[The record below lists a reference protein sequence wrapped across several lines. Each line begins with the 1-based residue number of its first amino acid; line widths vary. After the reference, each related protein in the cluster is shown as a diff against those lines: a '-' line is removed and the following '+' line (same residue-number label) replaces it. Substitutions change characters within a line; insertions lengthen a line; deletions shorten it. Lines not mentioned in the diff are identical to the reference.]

1 MSRKSPCDDVYPRV
15 QPDICA
21 ISSTFTEPALHMTE
35 NIDEIQIDRAQG
47 IGFIALNRP
56 KALNALSTSMLHAIH
71 RALDAWRDDASVH
84 AVVVYSPHPRA
95 FCAGGDIR
103 FLYQAAKAG
112 ETAAIDEFF
121 TDEYRLNH
129 AIFTY
134 PKPYIALLNGVV
146 MGGGMGISQGARHTG
161 GVRVVTGST
170 KMAMPE
176 TRIGLFPD
184 VGVSWF
190 LARTPGAIG
199 RYLAATGATIDA
211 ADALYAGLADTFT
224 NDETLPALVDALK
237 QQAFSTGAAVVAFIE
252 AQTLTDADTASALER
267 QRGFIDKHFASGN
280 GAAIL
285 KSLESVTNGVEGE
298 WASHTAA
305 ELRERSP
312 LSIDVSLELVDRAKS
327 STMAEALRRDLG
339 LTRATFDHGDVMEG
353 IRARIVDKD
362 NQPAWKVTRME
373 EVKREEVL
381 RMFDSPWSGH
391 DHPLA
396 ALVD

>member
-1 MSRKSPCDDVYPRV
+1 
-15 QPDICA
+15 
-21 ISSTFTEPALHMTE
+21 MTE
-35 NIDEIQIDRAQG
+35 TIEEIRIERAQG

-56 KALNALSTSMLHAIH
+56 KALNALSTPMIHAIH
-71 RALDAWRDDASVH
+71 RALESWRDDDSVH
-84 AVVVYSPHPRA
+84 AVVIYSPHPRA

-103 FLYQAAKAG
+103 FLYQTVKAG
-112 ETAAIDEFF
+112 ERAAIDEFF

-161 GVRVVTGST
+161 GLRVVTEST
-170 KMAMPE
+170 RMAMPE

-211 ADALYAGLADTFT
+211 ADALYANLADIYM
-224 NDETLPALVDALK
+224 DEDALAGLVDTLRQTSFA
-237 QQAFSTGAAVVAFIE
+237 SGAEVVRFIE
-252 AQTLTDADTASALER
+252 GEGRTAAGKKSELELNR
-267 QRGFIDKHFASGN
+267 AFIDKHFASGN
-280 GAAIL
+280 GAACL
-285 KSLESVTNGVEGE
+285 KSLASAASTANGVEHD
-298 WASHTAA
+298 WAAHTAS

-312 LSIDVSLELVDRAKS
+312 LSIDVSLELIDRAKT
-327 STMAEALRRDLG
+327 STMAETLRRDLG

-362 NQPAWKVTRME
+362 NQPAWKVTRVE
-373 EVKREEVL
+373 DVTREEVL
-381 RMFDSPWSGH
+381 QMYESPWTAA

-396 ALVD
+396 RLAD

>member
-1 MSRKSPCDDVYPRV
+1 
-15 QPDICA
+15 
-21 ISSTFTEPALHMTE
+21 MTE
-35 NIDEIQIDRAQG
+35 IIDEIRIEQAQG

-56 KALNALSTSMLHAIH
+56 KALNALSTPMLHAIH
-71 RALDAWRDDASVH
+71 RALNAWRDDPMVH
-84 AVVVYSPHPRA
+84 SVVVCSPHPRA

-103 FLYQAAKAG
+103 FLYQSAKAG
-112 ETAAIDEFF
+112 EHAAIDEFF

-161 GVRVVTGST
+161 GVRVLAGST

-199 RYLAATGATIDA
+199 RYLAATGATVDA
-211 ADALYAGLADTFT
+211 ADALYAGLADTCME
-224 NDETLPALVDALK
+224 DDALAGLAATLK
-237 QQAFSTGAAVVAFIE
+237 EKTFATGADVVRFVE
-252 AQTLTDADTASALER
+252 AQGLPDAGKASDLER
-267 QRGFIDKHFASGN
+267 NRLFIDKHFASGN
-280 GAAIL
+280 GAACL
-285 KSLESVTNGVEGE
+285 ESLESVAGVESGPEAE
-298 WASHTAA
+298 WAAHTAA

-327 STMAEALRRDLG
+327 SSMAETLRRDLG
-339 LTRATFDHGDVMEG
+339 LTRTTFDHGDVMEG

-362 NQPAWKVTRME
+362 NQPVWKVARVE
-373 EVKREEVL
+373 DVARDEVL
-381 RMFDSPWSGH
+381 RMFDSPWTGPE
-391 DHPLA
+391 HPLA
-396 ALVD
+396 ALAD

>member
-1 MSRKSPCDDVYPRV
+1 MK
-15 QPDICA
+15 IAA
-21 ISSTFTEPALHMTE
+21 ILSNSFESTEPVLDMTE
-35 NIDEIQIDRAQG
+35 TIEEIRVECAQG

-56 KALNALSTSMLHAIH
+56 KALNALSTPMIHAIH
-71 RALDAWRDDASVH
+71 RALELWRNDDSVH
-84 AVVVYSPHPRA
+84 AVVIYSPHPRA

-103 FLYQAAKAG
+103 FLYQTVKAG
-112 ETAAIDEFF
+112 EHAAIDEFF

-161 GVRVVTGST
+161 GLRVVTGST
-170 KMAMPE
+170 RMAMPE

-211 ADALYAGLADTFT
+211 ADALYANLADIYL
-224 NDETLPALVDALK
+224 DEDALAGLTNTLK
-237 QQAFSTGAAVVAFIE
+237 QTSHASGADVVRFIEGEGRTGAGKESELKVNRA
-252 AQTLTDADTASALER
+252 
-267 QRGFIDKHFASGN
+267 FIDKHFASGN
-280 GAAIL
+280 GAACL
-285 KSLESVTNGVEGE
+285 TSLASAANGVEHD
-298 WASHTAA
+298 WAVHTAA

-312 LSIDVSLELVDRAKS
+312 LSIDVSLELIDRAKM
-327 STMAEALRRDLG
+327 STMAETLRCDLG

-373 EVKREEVL
+373 DVTREEVL
-381 RMFDSPWSGH
+381 RMYESPWSGA
-391 DHPLA
+391 DHPLGRLA
-396 ALVD
+396 D